1 MSANVVPNLR
11 NLPKAHLHV
20 HLEGAMR
27 PTTLAALAA
36 GYGVPV
42 PVLKKKFGTF
52 ADFEDL
58 YITAAGLLRSFDDL
72 RRLVAE
78 VVEDAADD
86 GAVWIEPA
94 VHLPDH
100 GQLGSSDQVLDVLIS
115 AGHAAEEA
123 TGVGVGWLI
132 TADRTLPPELAVEQA
147 EVASRNSDRGV
158 VAFGLAN
165 DESAAAPERFVRAF
179 ALARAAGLIA
189 APHAGEHGGPDSVL
203 SAVETLGA
211 DRIQHGVRAI
221 EDDVVVSRLVDN
233 RICLD
238 VCPTSN
244 VSLSVV
250 ADYGDHPLPSLLERE
265 VACSINADD
274 PLLFGVGLLDEY
286 TICRDALGMNVV
298 ALAGCAR
305 TSIEHSGAPTELKSR
320 NRRAIDSWL
329 ADASPAT
336 S

>member
-1 MSANVVPNLR
+1 MSANVVPDLR

-27 PTTLAALAA
+27 YATLVELAAA
-36 GYGVPV
+36 GGVPV
-42 PVLKKKFGTF
+42 PVLPTGFGSF

-58 YITAAGLLRSFDDL
+58 YVTATHLLRSFDDL
-72 RRLVAE
+72 GRLVTE
-78 VVEDAADD
+78 VVEDAAAD

-94 VHLPDH
+94 VHLPDLDR
-100 GQLGSSDQVLDVLIS
+100 LGSCDEVLDVLIS
-115 AGHAAEEA
+115 AGLAAQTT
-123 TGVGVGWLI
+123 TGVGVGWLL
-132 TADRTLPPELAVEQA
+132 TADRTLSPQLAVEQA

-165 DESAAAPERFVRAF
+165 DESAGPSELFAEAF
-179 ALARAAGLIA
+179 AIARASGLIA

-203 SAVETLGA
+203 HAVETLGA

-221 EDDVVVSRLVDN
+221 EDDLLITRLVDD

-244 VSLSVV
+244 VALSVV
-250 ADYGDHPLPSLLERE
+250 ADYREHPLSSLLERG

-286 TICRDALGMNVV
+286 TLCRDTLELDAT

-305 TSIEHSGAPTELKSR
+305 SSIEHSGAPPELKARSQG
-320 NRRAIDSWL
+320 AIDRWL
-329 ADASPAT
+329 AGALPTAG
-336 S
+336 

>member
-1 MSANVVPNLR
+1 MSANVVPSLR
-11 NLPKAHLHV
+11 DLPKAHLHV

-27 PTTLAALAA
+27 PTTLDELATR
-36 GYGVPV
+36 YGAPV
-42 PVLKKKFGTF
+42 PVVQKRFGTF
-52 ADFEDL
+52 ADFQDL
-58 YITAAGLLRSFDDL
+58 YVTAVGLLRSFDDL
-72 RRLVAE
+72 RRLVTE
-78 VVEDAADD
+78 VVEDAAAD

-100 GQLGSSDQVLDVLIS
+100 AQLGPSDQVLDVLVS
-115 AGHAAEEA
+115 AGLAAQEA

-132 TADRTLPPELAVEQA
+132 TADRTLSPELAVVQA

-165 DESAAAPERFVRAF
+165 HEPAAPPEHFAEAF
-179 ALARAAGLIA
+179 AVARAAGLIA

-203 SAVETLGA
+203 GAAETLGA

-221 EDDVVVSRLVDN
+221 EDESVITRLADGRV
-233 RICLD
+233 CLD

-244 VSLSVV
+244 VALSVV
-250 ADYGDHPLPSLLERE
+250 ADFCDHPLSSLLERG
-265 VACSINADD
+265 VPCSINADD

-286 TICRDALGMNVV
+286 RLCRDTLELDTN

-305 TSIEHSGAPTELKSR
+305 ASIEHSGAPTGLKTRSQ
-320 NRRAIDSWL
+320 RAIDRWQ
-329 ADASPAT
+329 AGASPPT
-336 S
+336 H